1 MTTGKDELAPW
12 DGAARSPHG
21 EEYAPK
27 EPIAPREPGTFSAVA
42 FDLDGTLVDTLPA
55 MEAGFNEML
64 SPLVG
69 RSISREEIVSR
80 LGPSLVDIMRIY
92 DPETPEQR
100 AATYLERSIQ
110 LHLDHARLY
119 PGIRELLEELRNRGY
134 RMAVV
139 TSKRRKTAIPT
150 LEALGIADFFV
161 TVVAEDDVTRMKPD
175 PEPVEMTAAALGVD
189 PSDLLVVGDNPTDM
203 YAAHA
208 AGSAAA
214 AAAWGYYGD
223 ESGKYAHW
231 VLRHPAD
238 VLDYLEV
245 VGTHDTNGN
254 SPL

>member
-1 MTTGKDELAPW
+1 MTTGKEELAPW
-12 DGAARSPHG
+12 DGGSRSPHG
-21 EEYAPK
+21 EEYAPQG
-27 EPIAPREPGTFSAVA
+27 PVAPRDPRTFSAVA

-69 RSISREEIVSR
+69 RPISREEIVSR
-80 LGPSLVDIMRIY
+80 LGPSLVEIMRIY
-92 DPETPEQR
+92 DPEDPEQR
-100 AATYLERSIQ
+100 ATNYLERSIQ

-119 PGIRELLEELRNRGY
+119 PGVRELLDELKERGY
-134 RMAVV
+134 PMAVV

-175 PEPVEMTAAALGVD
+175 PEPVVKTAEALGVD

-214 AAAWGYYGD
+214 AAAWGYYGE
-223 ESGKYAHW
+223 ESGQYAHW

-238 VLDYLEV
+238 VLAYCRPGGDDN
-245 VGTHDTNGN
+245 TPH
-254 SPL
+254 